1 VVGREEGITSPA
13 DIRVHQEELTGG
25 GGRREKV
32 IPGMATGEIRRGEGR
47 RRGDPPG
54 EMVIGGERMERGEEA
69 YPGKTTGG
77 DERKTGVEGETDNSI
92 RASKGP
98 VPSIFSSWSF
108 FNSFLP
114 FPGLSLTPF
123 QPIPGPASTSLHPS
137 PVSL

>member
-47 RRGDPPG
+47 KRGDPPG

-77 DERKTGVEGETDNSI
+77 DERKRPEERGSAWRDGY
-92 RASKGP
+92 RR
-98 VPSIFSSWSF
+98 
-108 FNSFLP
+108 
-114 FPGLSLTPF
+114 
-123 QPIPGPASTSLHPS
+123 
-137 PVSL
+137 